1 MNKTAVVFG
10 ATGLVGKELVFE
22 LLEDPSFLK
31 IKAIIRKPLPLSH
44 SRLDQITL
52 NDYSAL
58 DTIKDQLAADVYFCC
73 IGTTI
78 KKAGSQEEFK
88 RIDYDIPAKIAT
100 LAESLKVSNLVI
112 ISSVGAKAE
121 TSNFYLRTK
130 GEMEIEVQKRFTG
143 NLKFM
148 RPSLLLG
155 HRGEFRLG
163 ERFAQIM
170 MKAFGFLM
178 IGPLLKY
185 KAIHAWDVAWGMI
198 KAIELP
204 KDIVF
209 IESDKIHKMAGNR
222 KTTRTNKHIIK

>member
-1 MNKTAVVFG
+1 MSRTAVVFG

-22 LLEDPSFLK
+22 LLEDPGFLK
-31 IKAIIRKPLPLSH
+31 IKAVVRKPLPLSH
-44 SRLDQITL
+44 PGLDQITL
-52 NDYSAL
+52 NDYSGLDAL
-58 DTIKDQLAADVYFCC
+58 KDQLAADVYFCC

-88 RIDYDIPAKIAT
+88 RIDYDIPVKIANI
-100 LAESLKVSNLVI
+100 AENLKISNLII
-112 ISSVGAKAE
+112 ISSVGANPD

-130 GEMEIEVQKRFTG
+130 GQMEREVQKRFSG

-155 HRGEFRLG
+155 YRSEFRFG
-163 ERFAQIM
+163 EKFAQIM
-170 MKAFGFLM
+170 MKALGFLM
-178 IGPLLKY
+178 MGPLLKY

-198 KAIELP
+198 KATDLP
-204 KDIVF
+204 KEIIF
-209 IESDKIHKMAGNR
+209 IESDQIHKMSGTR

>member
-31 IKAIIRKPLPLSH
+31 VKAVIRKPLPLSH
-44 SRLDQITL
+44 PRLDQITIK
-52 NDYSAL
+52 DYSGL
-58 DTIKDQLAADVYFCC
+58 DAIKDQLAADVYFCC

-88 RIDYDIPAKIAT
+88 RIDYDIPLKVAE
-100 LAESLKVSNLVI
+100 LAENLKVSNLIV
-112 ISSVGAKAE
+112 ISSLGAKAD

-130 GEMEIEVQKRFTG
+130 GLMEQEVQKRFTG

-155 HRGEFRLG
+155 HRSEFRLA
-163 ERFAQIM
+163 EKFAQIM
-170 MKAFGFLM
+170 MMGLGFLM
-178 IGPLLKY
+178 VGPLLKY

-198 KAIELP
+198 KATELP
-204 KDIVF
+204 KNIIF
-209 IESDKIHKMAGNR
+209 IESDQIHKMAGTR